1 MPGDSVLKPDSEAFT
16 MKEGMKVY
24 TEDGDIAAVFYSVK
38 RKGDKLIIDGKALDT
53 MRMDMIFTAEE
64 VLKGLKMVICWQT
77 ISFAL
82 LLPYFYL
89 RRHIFKHS

>member
-1 MPGDSVLKPDSEAFT
+1 

-24 TEDGDIAAVFYSVK
+24 TEDGDIAAVFYSVQ

-64 VLKGLKMVICWQT
+64 VLKGLRMVICWQT
-77 ISFAL
+77 ISFVL

-89 RRHIFKHS
+89 RRNIFKHG